1 MIRDAAVC
9 MLNKPVLDR
18 LAGGPICC
26 DKNACRG
33 RNVTDCAFGSSRQWR
48 AAWPLDTT
56 STASPARRRA
66 VQLAERPLAPL
77 VRAEPVED
85 ESEHGL

>member
-33 RNVTDCAFGSSRQWR
+33 RNVTDCAFGSSTQWR
-48 AAWPLDTT
+48 GLATRYDKHCLPRPPEGGAA
-56 STASPARRRA
+56 R
-66 VQLAERPLAPL
+66 
-77 VRAEPVED
+77 
-85 ESEHGL
+85 

>member
-1 MIRDAAVC
+1 

-33 RNVTDCAFGSSRQWR
+33 RNVTDRAFGSSK
-48 AAWPLDTT
+48 AV
-56 STASPARRRA
+56 ARG
-66 VQLAERPLAPL
+66 LATRYDKHCLPRP
-77 VRAEPVED
+77 
-85 ESEHGL
+85 SEGGEAR